1 MKDSKK
7 TNQGTAK
14 TGAFS
19 LFLLFL
25 TAIIW
30 GFAFVA
36 QVEGVEHIGNFT
48 LNGVRFTVG
57 IISLLPVVLIF
68 ERGRTEREERR
79 RTVKVSLLAGVVL
92 FLASTFQQFGIQYTR
107 SAGIAG
113 FITGLYSVF
122 IPIACFVLFKKK
134 TSLNVWLGVVAAVVG
149 LFLLCY
155 KPGEGFSFGV
165 GEILLFIGTFF
176 WTAHVI
182 IIDRCAKN
190 VRSLHFSWGQF
201 AVCSVLGLICMFAF
215 EEPQMANI
223 LNAKWAILYCG
234 VLSVGVAYTLQVIAQ
249 KKADPTLAAIVLSTE
264 SVFSAVGGFL
274 FGIDEM
280 TVFGVFGCILMF
292 VGIVLSQL
300 EPKKKRNADSR

>member
-1 MKDSKK
+1 MKRSKK
-7 TNQGTAK
+7 TDPNPNR

-19 LFLLFL
+19 LLLLLL
-25 TAIIW
+25 TAMIW

-36 QVEGVEHIGNFT
+36 QVEGIEHIGNFT
-48 LNGVRFTVG
+48 LNGTRFTIG

-68 ERGRTEREERR
+68 ERGRTDKEERK

-92 FLASTFQQFGIQYTR
+92 FLASSFQQFGIQYTG

-122 IPIACFVLFKKK
+122 IPIVCFVLFKKR
-134 TSLNVWLGVVAAVVG
+134 TSLNVWLGVVCAVVG

-155 KPGEGFSFGV
+155 KQGEGISFGI
-165 GEILLFIGTFF
+165 GELLLLIGTFF

-201 AVCSVLGLICMFAF
+201 AVCAVLGLICMFIF
-215 EEPQMANI
+215 EEPEMSNI
-223 LNAKWAILYCG
+223 LDAKWAILYCG

-274 FGIDEM
+274 FGIDEL
-280 TVFGVFGCILMF
+280 TVFGACGCILMF

-300 EPKKKRNADSR
+300 SPKKRSEEKN